1 MEMKL
6 HRGRLID
13 HIHLRARDLDKTKRF
28 YRAVLT
34 AIGRADAIHET
45 DSYFSADELW
55 IDAAEGS
62 TSRIHLAFQVPDRET
77 VVRFHA
83 EGLAAGGEDNGGP
96 GERRYHPGYYA
107 AFLLDPDGNNIE
119 AVHHGPA
126 ARSAPSV
133 EITWKQ
139 DS

>member
-45 DSYFSADELW
+45 DGYFSADELW
-55 IDAAEGS
+55 IDAADGP
-62 TSRIHLAFQVPDRET
+62 TSRIHLAFQVPDHDT
-77 VVRFHA
+77 VARFHA
-83 EGLAAGGEDNGGP
+83 EGLAAGGKDNGGP
-96 GERRYHPGYYA
+96 GERQYHPGYYA

-126 ARSAPSV
+126 ERSAASV

>member
-1 MEMKL
+1 MDMKL

-13 HIHLRARDLDKTKRF
+13 HIHLRARDLDKTKKF

-55 IDAAEGS
+55 IDAADGP
-62 TSRIHLAFQVPDRET
+62 TSRIHLAFQVPDRDT
-77 VVRFHA
+77 VAKFHA
-83 EGLAAGGEDNGGP
+83 AGLAAGGTDNGAP

-126 ARSAPSV
+126 ARSAASV